1 MLFELSVWHD
11 IGRRKISEM
20 KGKFVW
26 PSWFCDIIFDIYNI
40 KFHAISS
47 IVESSCRFD
56 SKFTVRVPA
65 LPCRPAETNERSVLV
80 KKRW

>member
-1 MLFELSVWHD
+1 MLFELGVWHD
-11 IGRRKISEM
+11 IGRRKNSET

-26 PSWFCDIIFDIYNI
+26 RSSFWNIILDIYNM

-56 SKFTVRVPA
+56 SKFTVCVRA
-65 LPCRPAETNERSVLV
+65 LPCHPAETNERSVLV